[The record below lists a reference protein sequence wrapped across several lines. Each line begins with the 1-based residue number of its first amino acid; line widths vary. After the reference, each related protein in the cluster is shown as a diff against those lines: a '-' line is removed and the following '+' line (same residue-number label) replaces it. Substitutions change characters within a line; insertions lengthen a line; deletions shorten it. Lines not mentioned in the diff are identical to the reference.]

1 MCCADW
7 SRDESDLPKYWQY
20 ADSQAMNCD
29 WFCEDCP
36 EARASI
42 DLPLLVIL
50 IFMSFILCI
59 FVCAFFHRRRNPHHR
74 YM

>member
-1 MCCADW
+1 MCCEDW
-7 SRDESDLPKYWQY
+7 SHVTNESDFQKYWQY

-29 WFCEDCP
+29 WFCKDCP

-50 IFMSFILCI
+50 ILIGLRFDFNSGLD
-59 FVCAFFHRRRNPHHR
+59 
-74 YM
+74 